1 MVFLL
6 LSFKLFSISAFV
18 ELLVAFL
25 SHALFPFVLD
35 NIFIV
40 CVLGSY
46 STLYFGRSILSVS
59 SVACRLEDMSNNKR
73 IFFIFHNLSRASVY
87 ERTEVVDF

>member
-6 LSFKLFSISAFV
+6 LSFKLFSISTFV

-25 SHALFPFVLD
+25 SHALLPFVLD

-46 STLYFGRSILSVS
+46 STLYFGRSVS

-73 IFFIFHNLSRASVY
+73 IFFIFHNLSTASVY